1 MGQYQ
6 NRTAALATARRAIAP
21 GSVLRLIPKVCL
33 IAGAT
38 LAGAQP
44 AAGSLSPASA
54 QALVDR
60 ALANEL
66 HAAQDSSHPMRY
78 ALHKITPRLT
88 STKQIVETK
97 DGEVARLTSIFDK
110 PLSPAAEQ
118 QEEARLDALSSN
130 PGQQHHRKQAED
142 ADTVRALKVLRALPY
157 AFTYVYAGP
166 VDSPSTTIQK
176 FTFKPN
182 PSFSAPDLET
192 TALSQMS
199 GQILI
204 DAANG
209 RVTRLEGH
217 LDQDVDF
224 GWGILGRLDKGGW
237 IRIDQAD
244 VGGNQWRTVHFQ
256 MQMSGRVVFKTRIF
270 DTTEDE
276 SGFTPVPLR
285 MSYVQAIQMLQA
297 DAPSKPSGK

>member
-1 MGQYQ
+1 MVP
-6 NRTAALATARRAIAP
+6 ACLLLCASLAL
-21 GSVLRLIPKVCL
+21 
-33 IAGAT
+33 
-38 LAGAQP
+38 AQP
-44 AAGSLSPASA
+44 ATGSLSPVEA

-66 HAAQDSSHPMRY
+66 RAAQDSSHPMRY
-78 ALHKITPRLT
+78 VLHKVTSHLT
-88 STKQIVETK
+88 STKQIIETK
-97 DGEVARLTSIFDK
+97 DGEVARLTLVFDK

-130 PGQQHHRKQAED
+130 PGQQHHRKQSED

-157 AFTYVYAGP
+157 AFTYQYAGP
-166 VDSPSTTIQK
+166 ADSTSGTIQK

-204 DAANG
+204 DAAND

-217 LDQDVDF
+217 LDHDVDF
-224 GWGILGRLDKGGW
+224 GWGILGRLNKGGW
-237 IRIDQAD
+237 IRIDQAG
-244 VGGNQWRTVHFQ
+244 VGGNRWRTVHFQ
-256 MQMSGRVVFKTRIF
+256 MEMSGRVVFKTRVF

-276 SGFTPVPLR
+276 SGFMPVPLK
-285 MSYVQAIQMLQA
+285 MSYVQAIQMLRA
-297 DAPSKPSGK
+297 DPPAKLPGK

>member
-1 MGQYQ
+1 MGQRQ
-6 NRTAALATARRAIAP
+6 NRTAALATAR
-21 GSVLRLIPKVCL
+21 GSVLRLIPLACL
-33 IAGAT
+33 LT
-38 LAGAQP
+38 CTTVAGAQP
-44 AAGSLSPASA
+44 AGGSLSPAEA

-66 HAAQDSSHPMRY
+66 RAAQDSSHPMRY
-78 ALHKITPRLT
+78 VLHKITAHLT

-97 DGEVARLTSIFDK
+97 DGEVARLILVFDK
-110 PLSPAAEQ
+110 PLSPSAEQ

-130 PGQQHHRKQAED
+130 PGQQHHRKQSED

-157 AFTYVYAGP
+157 AFTYQYAGP
-166 VDSPSTTIQK
+166 ADSPSSTIQK

-182 PSFSAPDLET
+182 PNFSAPDLET

-199 GQILI
+199 GQILV
-204 DAANG
+204 DAANE

-224 GWGILGRLDKGGW
+224 GWGILGRLNKGGW

-256 MQMSGRVVFKTRIF
+256 MEMSGRVVFKTRVF

-285 MSYVQAIQMLQA
+285 MTYVQAIQMLHGGT
-297 DAPSKPSGK
+297 K